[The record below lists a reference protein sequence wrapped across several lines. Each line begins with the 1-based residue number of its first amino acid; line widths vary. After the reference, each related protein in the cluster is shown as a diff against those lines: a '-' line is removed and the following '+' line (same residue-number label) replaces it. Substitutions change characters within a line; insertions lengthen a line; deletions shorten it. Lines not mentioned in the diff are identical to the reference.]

1 MGFDYETVLGP
12 FRRDDLE
19 RYPLSQIDRILA
31 LGWTYKGR
39 SVGISSSWRHWT
51 EEVFDYSAGHD
62 LNFYWPRFSVRY
74 RPFDWT
80 RDG

>member
-1 MGFDYETVLGP
+1 MGFRFCLAEVMRAYEAEVEVG
-12 FRRDDLE
+12 FRRS
-19 RYPLSQIDRILA
+19 Y
-31 LGWTYKGR
+31 
-39 SVGISSSWRHWT
+39 
-51 EEVFDYSAGHD
+51 FDYAAGHD